1 MRHKTGTDRNQIRFM
16 SLNDWVS
23 EDNPVRVIDA
33 FAGCLS
39 LPELG
44 FSHAVLKSEGC
55 PPYDPSLMLKLYLYG
70 YSGGAK
76 VRSSRKLEAECKRN
90 IELIWLTGDLKPS
103 HATIAAFRKEHAKEL
118 KEVFKKFGLFL
129 RSEGLV
135 QGNEVCTDGTK
146 LRGVNSKANNY
157 TQKDVDSYL
166 EWIDKKTK
174 EYLQQL
180 DEADKEEEKNGTNP
194 LSVKQ
199 EAVKSLLKKL
209 QEKKDKYDG
218 LKKQMQQTQSTQVS
232 RTDADTRL
240 MQGADGGSIVGY
252 NIQCSNDTKHSLI
265 VDFAVTNE
273 GDRHALH
280 STSVSAKETLG
291 VETLIVITDKG
302 YHAGTELAACAKDGI
317 ITIVAPQQYFVPG
330 AVPDERYNADN
341 FIYSKEQ
348 DGYTCPQGHSLTTN
362 GTWLKRKKKL
372 GNQEV
377 EARYKEYKT
386 PQCSACPVKHL
397 CTRAA
402 KGRVLTRFEYQEAI
416 DANNKRVAENKES
429 CQKRKCVSEHPF
441 GTIKRAWGYTYTL
454 LKGIKKVTAEIALIF
469 TCYNMRRAI
478 TIMGVVGLVDKIN
491 AWNGAK
497 AA

>member
-39 LPELG
+39 LQELG
-44 FSHAVLKSEGC
+44 FTHAVVKSEGC

-90 IELIWLTGDLKPS
+90 IELIWLTEDLKPS

-157 TQKDVDSYL
+157 TGKDVDSYL

-180 DEADKEEEKNGTNP
+180 DEADKEEEKSGTNP

-199 EAVKSLLKKL
+199 EAVKSLLE
-209 QEKKDKYDG
+209 Q
-218 LKKQMQQTQSTQVS
+218 LK
-232 RTDADTRL
+232 A
-240 MQGADGGSIVGY
+240 
-252 NIQCSNDTKHSLI
+252 
-265 VDFAVTNE
+265 
-273 GDRHALH
+273 
-280 STSVSAKETLG
+280 
-291 VETLIVITDKG
+291 
-302 YHAGTELAACAKDGI
+302 
-317 ITIVAPQQYFVPG
+317 
-330 AVPDERYNADN
+330 
-341 FIYSKEQ
+341 
-348 DGYTCPQGHSLTTN
+348 
-362 GTWLKRKKKL
+362 KKK
-372 GNQEV
+372 N
-377 EARYKEYKT
+377 
-386 PQCSACPVKHL
+386 
-397 CTRAA
+397 
-402 KGRVLTRFEYQEAI
+402 
-416 DANNKRVAENKES
+416 
-429 CQKRKCVSEHPF
+429 
-441 GTIKRAWGYTYTL
+441 TL
-454 LKGIKKVTAEIALIF
+454 
-469 TCYNMRRAI
+469 
-478 TIMGVVGLVDKIN
+478 
-491 AWNGAK
+491 
-497 AA
+497 